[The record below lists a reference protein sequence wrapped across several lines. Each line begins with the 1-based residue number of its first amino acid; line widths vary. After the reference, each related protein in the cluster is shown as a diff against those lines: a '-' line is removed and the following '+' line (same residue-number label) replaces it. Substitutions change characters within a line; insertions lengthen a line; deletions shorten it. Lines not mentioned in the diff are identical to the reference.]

1 MKTVAIFAHYDPQD
15 KIENFVIYYLEQL
28 KIVSNQIIFVST
40 SMLNNIEQQKIK
52 HLVDKIITR
61 ENIGYD
67 FHSYKAGIDSID
79 DLVTYDQLIL
89 CNDSCY
95 GPLLPLKDIFVKMN
109 KQEIN
114 FWGITSSNLLQFH
127 LQSYFLVFNK
137 PVLQSNCFITFWKNL
152 PIYQNR
158 KDIIHNYEIALTQV
172 LIRNGLHADS
182 YIPLNL
188 HIPLLWLIKRYS
200 KLLIKR
206 YVLHSTNYS
215 TLGNVLKLRRSNE
228 LDKTIIL
235 WDYVIQ
241 KYKMPFIKKNIL
253 AKNIASLKDVS
264 REISSVS
271 NHTLNNLIKV
281 GLG

>member
-1 MKTVAIFAHYDPQD
+1 MKTVTIFAHYDPQG
-15 KIENFVIYYLEQL
+15 KIENFVIYYLEKL
-28 KIVSNQIIFVST
+28 KAVSNQIIFVST
-40 SMLNNIEQQKIK
+40 SMLNDIEQQKIK

-79 DLVTYDQLIL
+79 GLTAYDQLIL

-95 GPLLPLKDIFVKMN
+95 GPLFSLKDIFVKMN
-109 KQEIN
+109 RQEIN

-137 PVLQSNCFITFWKNL
+137 PVLQSNCFINFWKNL

-172 LIRNGLHADS
+172 LISNNHYAAS
-182 YIPLNL
+182 YIPINFKVSSF
-188 HIPLLWLIKRYS
+188 WLIKRYF

-215 TLGNVLKLRRSNE
+215 TLGNILKFRKIST

-235 WDYVIQ
+235 WDYLVEQ
-241 KYKMPFIKKNIL
+241 YKMPFIKRKIIKSDIAKCSEVIELLKNNQI
-253 AKNIASLKDVS
+253 NYPESLL
-264 REISSVS
+264 REE
-271 NHTLNNLIKV
+271 ND
-281 GLG
+281 